1 LTVVDVLVSSL
12 PYLLRGALVTLW
24 LAAIVVTAGTLL
36 GVALGILATLPN
48 RFLRAAI
55 TAYIF
60 VLRGTPVLVVMF
72 LGYYA
77 FPALGYRVN
86 AYVAVGVAQV
96 IYVSAFAAEIVRS
109 AILSVPAGQIAAA
122 RSLGMRRPAVLA
134 QVILPQATRIAIPP
148 LLNNSLTAVKQ
159 TSYASVV
166 GVWELTYAAREVV
179 ERTLA
184 SFQIFLGVM
193 TIYFAICYPLS
204 LLARWC
210 ERRIE
215 VRT

>member
-1 LTVVDVLVSSL
+1 MFNVLISNL
-12 PYLLRGALVTLW
+12 PYLLQGAVITLW
-24 LAAIVVTAGTLL
+24 LSMMVVGAGTLL
-36 GVALGILATLPN
+36 GIGMGILTTVGG
-48 RFLRAAI
+48 RIVQRMV

-60 VLRGTPVLVVMF
+60 ILRGIPVLVVMF

-86 AYVAVGVAQV
+86 AYVAVGVAQI
-96 IYVSAFAAEIVRS
+96 IYVGAFAAEIVRS
-109 AILSVPAGQIAAA
+109 AILSVPSGQIAAA
-122 RSLGMRRPAVLA
+122 KSLGMRRLA
-134 QVILPQATRIAIPP
+134 ILSQVILPQATRIAIPP
-148 LLNNSLTAVKQ
+148 LLNNSLTAIKQ

-193 TIYFAICYPLS
+193 AIYFVICYPLS

-210 ERRIE
+210 EKRLAFKQ
-215 VRT
+215 